1 VPLMSEEILLRL
13 ALAVGIIAASVGFYW
28 LSNRWLLGRAYDQ
41 VSELLPTRPQKPVLV
56 YFTTPTCAPCKTIQW
71 PAIEH
76 VRSLLGERF
85 QIVEVDAAARPEVA
99 RRWGVMSVP
108 TTFVL
113 DARGKARYVNNG
125 IARADKLLKQ
135 IEAL

>member
-1 VPLMSEEILLRL
+1 MSEDILLRL
-13 ALAVGIIAASVGFYW
+13 GLAAGIIAAAVGVYW
-28 LSNRWLLGRAYDQ
+28 LSNRWLLGRAFFQAGD
-41 VSELLPTRPQKPVLV
+41 LFPARPHKPVLV

-71 PAIEH
+71 PAIEQ

-85 QIVEVDAAARPEVA
+85 QVVEIDAAARPELA

-135 IEAL
+135 IEAV

>member
-1 VPLMSEEILLRL
+1 MNQDILFRL
-13 ALAVGIIAASVGFYW
+13 AFTIGGVLAALVVYW
-28 LSNRWLLGRAYDQ
+28 LSNRWLLGRAHSQAAD
-41 VSELLPTRPQKPVLV
+41 LHLADPRRPVLV
-56 YFTTPTCAPCKTIQW
+56 YFTTPSCAPCKTIQW
-71 PAIEH
+71 PAIEI
-76 VRSLLGERF
+76 VRDQLGERL
-85 QIVEVDAAARPEVA
+85 QVVEIDAAERPELA

-135 IEAL
+135 IQAV